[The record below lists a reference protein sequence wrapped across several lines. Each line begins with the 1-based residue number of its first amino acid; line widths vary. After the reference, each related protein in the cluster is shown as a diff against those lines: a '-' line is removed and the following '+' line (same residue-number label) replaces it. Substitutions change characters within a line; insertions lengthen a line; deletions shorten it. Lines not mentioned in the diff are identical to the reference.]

1 MTRRRLLAFGLVL
14 AFVALAGCSSILGP
28 GADGAGD
35 AANASYDW
43 ETGGT
48 NATINVTGGS
58 YKAVYEVS
66 NETTFPVFRR
76 NELGQNQPLE
86 VSALQFRYPDGRVV
100 TAAEASGL
108 NTSTERERAVIN
120 LPARNGK
127 VAFTASTQSKRFA
140 TRTFVEGSYEVT
152 IPKGMRVDYEP
163 LAKVSPS
170 GYTTERTADGR
181 VRITWQNV
189 DSSAVIVRYYLQRDL
204 YLFAVGVAVSV
215 VVAAGGALYYLRQI
229 RDLERRRKEAGP
241 DVDTGSVDDDGPPG
255 FG

>member
-1 MTRRRLLAFGLVL
+1 MTRRRLLAFGLLVGL
-14 AFVALAGCSSILGP
+14 VALAGCSSILGP
-28 GADGAGD
+28 GAGGGGD
-35 AANASYDW
+35 AANTSYDW
-43 ETGGT
+43 DTDA

-58 YKAVYEVS
+58 YEAVYAVQ
-66 NETTFPVFRR
+66 NESTFPVFRR
-76 NELGQNQPLE
+76 NELGQNQPLG

-100 TAAEASGL
+100 TADETPGF

-127 VAFTASTQSKRFA
+127 LGFTASAQGKRFT

-163 LAKVSPS
+163 LAKVSP
-170 GYTTERTADGR
+170 GYTNKRMVDGR
-181 VRITWQNV
+181 VQIRWDDV
-189 DSSAVIVRYYLQRDL
+189 ESSAVVVRYYLQRDL
-204 YLFAVGVAVSV
+204 YLFIAGAAVLVL
-215 VVAAGGALYYLRQI
+215 VAAGGALYYLRQI

-241 DVDTGSVDDDGPPG
+241 DVDTGSSSDDGPPG